1 MLFYEDIE
9 LNKEHHSAAFT
20 VDKEEM
26 VEFAK
31 KWDPQPFHTDEE
43 AANQWPMGLTGS
55 STMSY
60 AILTK
65 LQTETDNAKPAI
77 VAGLGIEEWRTPTP
91 LKAGDIVRAV
101 AFVESKRESG
111 SKPTMGILVSVS
123 QLFNQNDEIILS
135 YKSTG
140 LVMKRPAQ

>member
-1 MLFYEDIE
+1 MQFYEDIE
-9 LNKEHHSAAFT
+9 LNKEHHSSTFS
-20 VDKEEM
+20 VDKEDM
-26 VEFAK
+26 IAFAK
-31 KWDPQPFHTDEE
+31 RWDPQPFHTDEE
-43 AANQWPMGLTGS
+43 AASQWPMGLTGS

-65 LQTETDNAKPAI
+65 LQTETEGEKPAI

-91 LKAGDIVRAV
+91 LKAGDTVRAV

-111 SKPTMGILVSVS
+111 SKPNMGILVSVS
-123 QLFNQNDEIILS
+123 QLLNQNDEVILS

-140 LVMKRPAQ
+140 LVMKRPTQ